1 VVIDIF
7 VLVKEFCELLLLLH
21 LFQKSFANYGQF
33 YQRFLQRCFFLSA
46 AAGRKWT
53 MTENSI

>member
-33 YQRFLQRCFFLSA
+33 YQRFLQRCFFSLSELSLLLL
-46 AAGRKWT
+46 G
-53 MTENSI
+53 ENGQ